1 VEPRRPADAS
11 SKKLAKDERGRD
23 WQQAGPRSREA
34 IARAADKM
42 RSANRSPNV
51 IDMVR
56 RARRVLPGD
65 PGFGDSLSIAGD
77 GGPSAAARATA
88 RMMGG
93 NESASQQLSLAG
105 LQVWQA
111 LADRVERRSGDRD
124 VTLVFTD
131 LVGFSAW
138 SLQAGDTATVTLL
151 RRVARAVEPLLMDR
165 GGRIVKR
172 MGDGI
177 MAAFDNPTVALAAV
191 VAADEALL
199 SVEVNGYTP
208 RMRVGIH
215 TGRPRRL
222 GDDLLGVDVNIAA
235 RVMEQAADGGLVISD
250 VTLSRIS
257 NDHLAELGVSA
268 ESLPGE
274 LVSGRVDGVPPG
286 MMMYRLNTSER
297 SRRSRTHDSPT
308 DSAIG

>member
-1 VEPRRPADAS
+1 
-11 SKKLAKDERGRD
+11 
-23 WQQAGPRSREA
+23 
-34 IARAADKM
+34 M

-65 PGFGDSLSIAGD
+65 PGFGDSLSTAGD
-77 GGPSAAARATA
+77 GGARAAARATA

-93 NESASQQLSLAG
+93 HESASQQMSLAG

-111 LADRVERRSGDRD
+111 LADRVERRSGDRE

-138 SLQAGDTATVTLL
+138 SLDAGDTATVTLL
-151 RRVARAVEPLLMDR
+151 RRVARAVEPPLMDR

-172 MGDGI
+172 LGDGI
-177 MAAFDNPTVALAAV
+177 MAEFDSPTVALAAV
-191 VAADEALL
+191 VAADEALR
-199 SVEVNGYTP
+199 SVQVNGYTP

-222 GDDLLGVDVNIAA
+222 GADLLGVDVNIAA
-235 RVMEQAADGGLVISD
+235 RVMEQATDGGLAISD
-250 VTLSRIS
+250 ATLGRIS
-257 NDHLAELGVSA
+257 KDHLTELGVSA
-268 ESLPGE
+268 ESLRGE
-274 LVSGRVDGVPPG
+274 SISGRVEGVPPG
-286 MMMYRLNTSER
+286 MMMYRLTTSMR
-297 SRRSRTHDSPT
+297 SRRSRALDSPT
-308 DSAIG
+308 DRAIG

>member
-1 VEPRRPADAS
+1 VEPRPSADAS
-11 SKKLAKDERGRD
+11 SEERANDDRGRD
-23 WQQAGPRSREA
+23 WQVVGLRSREA
-34 IARAADKM
+34 IARAADKV

-65 PGFGDSLSIAGD
+65 PGFGDSLSTAGD
-77 GGPSAAARATA
+77 GGPRAAARATA

-93 NESASQQLSLAG
+93 HESASQQVGLAG

-111 LADRVERRSGDRD
+111 LADRSRRHPGDRD

-131 LVGFSAW
+131 LVGFSDW
-138 SLQAGDTATVTLL
+138 SLHAGDTAAVTLL
-151 RRVARAVEPLLMDR
+151 RRVAQAVEPPLMDR

-177 MAAFDNPTVALAAV
+177 MAVFDNPTVALAAV
-191 VAADEALL
+191 VAADEALR
-199 SVEVNGYTP
+199 SVEVNGYSP
-208 RMRVGIH
+208 RMRIGVH

-222 GDDLLGVDVNIAA
+222 GSDLLGVDVNIAA

-250 VTLSRIS
+250 AALSRIS
-257 NDHLAELGVSA
+257 KDHLAELGVSA
-268 ESLPGE
+268 EYLRGE
-274 LVSGRVDGVPPG
+274 VISGQIAGVPPG
-286 MMMYRLNTSER
+286 MMVYRLTTSER
-297 SRRSRTHDSPT
+297 SQRGRADVAPT
-308 DSAIG
+308 DRAIG

>member
-1 VEPRRPADAS
+1 MEPRRSADAS
-11 SKKLAKDERGRD
+11 TEELAKDEGRRD
-23 WQQAGPRSREA
+23 WQQVGLRSREA

-77 GGPSAAARATA
+77 GGARAAARATA

-93 NESASQQLSLAG
+93 VESASQQVSLAG

-138 SLQAGDTATVTLL
+138 SLEAGDTATVTLL
-151 RRVARAVEPLLMDR
+151 RRVARAVEPLLLDR

-177 MAAFDNPTVALAAV
+177 MAVFDNPTVALAAV
-191 VAADEALL
+191 VAADEALR

-208 RMRVGIH
+208 RMRIGIH
-215 TGRPRRL
+215 TGRPRQL
-222 GDDLLGVDVNIAA
+222 GADWLGVDVNIAA
-235 RVMEQAADGGLVISD
+235 RVMEQAADGGMVISD
-250 VTLSRIS
+250 ATLSRIS
-257 NDHLAELGVSA
+257 KDHLAELGVSA
-268 ESLPGE
+268 ESLRGE
-274 LVSGRVDGVPPG
+274 LISGRVEGIPPG
-286 MMMYRLNTSER
+286 MMMYRLSTSER
-297 SRRSRTHDSPT
+297 SRSNPGLAAGPDR
-308 DSAIG
+308 G